1 MISPSALPFDAHL
14 RGPSFVMEPPPKLEF
29 SNSSGGF
36 LDCSATGSPQPSIEW
51 QTVDGSTVGDV
62 IGIRRVLRNGTLLLL
77 PFPAAAYRQDIH
89 NTVYRCMSSN
99 SLGRIITRDVQVR
112 AGIVVYLLLFFDLS
126 IFNDRTLADDEGTVI
141 PLGTQFI

>member
-1 MISPSALPFDAHL
+1 M
-14 RGPSFVMEPPPKLEF
+14 MEPPPKLEF
-29 SNSSGGF
+29 SNSSGGY

-51 QTVDGSTVGDV
+51 QTVDGATVGDV

-89 NTVYRCMSSN
+89 NTVYRCMASN

-112 AGIVVYLLLFFDLS
+112 AGKRI
-126 IFNDRTLADDEGTVI
+126 RR
-141 PLGTQFI
+141 